1 MTSKVIIVLQPYIL
15 ILLHASYIIFIL
27 ETFIYFFSDNGGN
40 ISIPHFIATMLLGY
54 SSGNIHMYISTH
66 VLLIFFNFSPFLCT
80 GRFDVNFC
88 LFHCKGSQQVFSPL
102 DVCSLIQAG
111 YWPGSISN
119 TKYVFSQE
127 LFLKWDLL
135 QKRLPGSSESGFL
148 RSLEDLSVIRG
159 RVIMH
164 DL

>member
-1 MTSKVIIVLQPYIL
+1 MHHILFLFQRHLFLYLMINGSK
-15 ILLHASYIIFIL
+15 
-27 ETFIYFFSDNGGN
+27 
-40 ISIPHFIATMLLGY
+40 ISIHHFIATTLLG
-54 SSGNIHMYISTH
+54 NTHQAIFICIYIYIFTH
-66 VLLIFFNFSPFLCT
+66 VLLIFCNFSSFLST